1 MANPNPTQGLT
12 LTLVSLTLGAPPK
25 APLAPLPYQESLLL
39 ENQYRPDLPRPVYRL
54 LADTGLVSIR
64 RGGGVGKEPAPAAPP
79 RQQHTLPF
87 RVLLGRIR
95 AGVPRPRSQGARPG
109 PWSTAEVEEGGDGEG
124 LMIHE
129 VMKKMVNHNMQP
141 RVYFL
146 PS

>member
-1 MANPNPTQGLT
+1 M
-12 LTLVSLTLGAPPK
+12 SLTLGAPPK

-54 LADTGLVSIR
+54 LAENGLVSIR
-64 RGGGVGKEPAPAAPP
+64 RGGGEREEPAPTAAPH
-79 RQQHTLPF
+79 RQHDLPF

-95 AGVPRPRSQGARPG
+95 AGAPRPRSQGARPG
-109 PWSTAEVEEGGDGEG
+109 PWSTAEVEERDEGEG
-124 LMIHE
+124 S
-129 VMKKMVNHNMQP
+129 MKKMVNHNLQP